1 MMIHNRHFKNTG
13 FKMNRIRAANLESDL
28 MFEKLLI
35 ASATSVIERTI
46 QMHTTRVESWQFLN
60 HKINNK

>member
-1 MMIHNRHFKNTG
+1 
-13 FKMNRIRAANLESDL
+13 MNRIRATNLESDL

-35 ASATSVIERTI
+35 ASAKSVIERII
-46 QMHTTRVESWQFLN
+46 QMHTTRVESWQFIS

>member
-1 MMIHNRHFKNTG
+1 
-13 FKMNRIRAANLESDL
+13 MNRIRATNLESDL

-46 QMHTTRVESWQFLN
+46 QMHTTRVESWQSIS
-60 HKINNK
+60 HKTNNK